1 MVIHPEVIVTPDCPT
16 IKFRQPKDQIDLDRE
31 LPRILQTQGW
41 GCGTYFHVQLFNH
54 DKTKLLASALYVVTE
69 EVETLSVSEDQ
80 YRPVTRTVFN
90 RKASLVGGWWEHL
103 EKEIV
108 EIVEAE
114 TPIEADAPMTVTE
127 VITATE
133 VIRRRGRPPKNAA
146 QPNQPA

>member
-103 EKEIV
+103 AKEIV
-108 EIVEAE
+108 EMVEYK
-114 TPIEADAPMTVTE
+114 TPMASDASMM
-127 VITATE
+127 ATE